1 MDKSKLEYVYNL
13 LHSEDKKSTIK
24 EINGI
29 SDSKLL
35 HVIAGN
41 YNWDNGFEIP
51 YSILNNKDCDL
62 GTVLMIFYDADG
74 YRLLLNKAELNNS
87 NLVQWSNFI
96 SKIHDEILKNKLKA
110 STIKFIP
117 PLSKVQI
124 FKLKKSN
131 PNIDPIFLKESDGDF
146 VEIPSM

>member
-1 MDKSKLEYVYNL
+1 M
-13 LHSEDKKSTIK
+13 
-24 EINGI
+24 
-29 SDSKLL
+29 
-35 HVIAGN
+35 
-41 YNWDNGFEIP
+41 
-51 YSILNNKDCDL
+51 
-62 GTVLMIFYDADG
+62 MFYDADG
-74 YRLLLNKAELNNS
+74 YRILLDKAELNNS